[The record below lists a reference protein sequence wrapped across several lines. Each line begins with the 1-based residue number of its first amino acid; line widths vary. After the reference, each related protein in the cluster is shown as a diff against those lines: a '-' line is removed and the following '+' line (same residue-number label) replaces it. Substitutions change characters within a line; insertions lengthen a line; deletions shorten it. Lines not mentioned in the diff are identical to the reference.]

1 MNKVLIKILIILLF
15 VYSIYSNVIIAV
27 FHVSI
32 FKTLIAVLFIILFS
46 FQFFL
51 DHKAFQNKQILILP
65 FLLIVIYILIRP
77 QMGSINL
84 FYTVIFGWILIQDYD
99 FSIKILKITFF
110 IQLGLVF
117 YESLSSSLIFN
128 IIESGVFAINKFDYE
143 SLNISTAGFR
153 PKGLFQGTLVASSFV
168 IYLSMIF
175 RNNIKMLYL
184 IFLMSI
190 LVNGRLALLISGFIL
205 LFKLFKKYDIII
217 FYKKINPIK
226 KIFFFLFPFL
236 FFIIILFLILPS
248 VNLQNLLNSFNFDSM
263 ANAGRLYSYGQSI
276 VSYLNYDI
284 FSKLV
289 GSASN
294 EIFDIYGR
302 VVASESGVLSM
313 FLDIGLIGVLFYSY
327 YFIKVWRTDRSFIL
341 DLDVKKIS
349 FKFVL
354 VLSLLA
360 FFQYEHINGNL
371 RGILFWFLFLT
382 QLTIDSKN
390 KIRGVN

>member
-15 VYSIYSNVIIAV
+15 VSSIYSNIIIAV

-51 DHKAFQNKQILILP
+51 DHKAFKNKQILILP

-84 FYTVIFGWILIQDYD
+84 FYTVIFGWVLIQDYD
-99 FSIKILKITFF
+99 FSIKIIKITFF

-117 YESLSSSLIFN
+117 YESFTNTVVYSF
-128 IIESGVFAINKFDYE
+128 IESGVFAKNKFDYE
-143 SLNISTAGFR
+143 SLNISTVGFR

-217 FYKKINPIK
+217 FYKKVNPTK

-236 FFIIILFLILPS
+236 FFLIILFLVLPS
-248 VNLQNLLNSFNFDSM
+248 VNLQNLLNTFNLDST
-263 ANAGRLYSYGQSI
+263 ANLGRLYRYVQATLT
-276 VSYLNYDI
+276 YLDYDTL
-284 FSKLV
+284 SKLI
-289 GSASN
+289 GSTSY
-294 EIFDIYGR
+294 EFFDEYGR
-302 VVASESGVLSM
+302 VVPAESGLLSM

-360 FFQYEHINGNL
+360 FLQYEHINGNL

>member
-15 VYSIYSNVIIAV
+15 VYSIYSNIIIAV

-51 DHKAFQNKQILILP
+51 DHKAFKNKQILILP

-84 FYTVIFGWILIQDYD
+84 FYTVIFGWVLIQDYD
-99 FSIKILKITFF
+99 FSIKIIKITFF

-117 YESLSSSLIFN
+117 YESFTNTVVYSF
-128 IIESGVFAINKFDYE
+128 IESGVFAKNKFDYE
-143 SLNISTAGFR
+143 SLNISTVGFR

-217 FYKKINPIK
+217 FYKKVNPTK

-236 FFIIILFLILPS
+236 FFLIILFLVLPS
-248 VNLQNLLNSFNFDSM
+248 VNLQNLLNTFNLDST
-263 ANAGRLYSYGQSI
+263 ANLGRLYRYVQATLT
-276 VSYLNYDI
+276 YLDYDTL
-284 FSKLV
+284 SKLI
-289 GSASN
+289 GSTSY
-294 EIFDIYGR
+294 EFFDEYGR
-302 VVASESGVLSM
+302 VVPAESGLLSM

-360 FFQYEHINGNL
+360 FLQYEHINGNL